1 VTIRKILVPLSGQY
15 DPADPET
22 LEGPALE
29 TAFIVARRLNAH
41 VEVFCIEAEPSEAHR
56 RLVPWMPRLAVEEF
70 LGMIEDES
78 EKRRERA
85 RALFESVATRFSASR
100 TLNPDP
106 EVGFSV
112 NMLEQ
117 VGDIGGSLSI
127 RGRLADLI
135 VTACPPLDRSGGV
148 PPLLETS
155 LRETGRP
162 VLISRQAASDT
173 FGEKV
178 AVAWNGSA
186 EAASAVG
193 LAMDFLTRA
202 REVVLIS
209 VTEDG
214 AFQPSGESLSAYLG
228 WHGVHPQCVTI
239 DGSAHSAGRL
249 ILQQVEE
256 SGADMLIMGAYTRN
270 RVRRVIFGG
279 VTGDVLDRMP
289 VPVFMVD

>member
-1 VTIRKILVPLSGQY
+1 
-15 DPADPET
+15 
-22 LEGPALE
+22 
-29 TAFIVARRLNAH
+29 
-41 VEVFCIEAEPSEAHR
+41 
-56 RLVPWMPRLAVEEF
+56 MPRPAVEEF
-70 LGMIEDES
+70 LNMIEAES

-85 RALFESVATRFSASR
+85 CAIFESVAIRFNVPR

-106 EVGFSV
+106 ATDFSV
-112 NMLEQ
+112 NVLEQ

-135 VTACPPLDRSGGV
+135 VTACPPLDRGGGV

-178 AVAWNGSA
+178 AVAWNGSV
-186 EAASAVG
+186 EASRAVG
-193 LAMDFLTRA
+193 LEMDLLTRA

-214 AFQPSGESLSAYLG
+214 AFQPSGEILSAYLG
-228 WHGVHPQCVTI
+228 WHGVHPRSVTI
-239 DGSAHSAGRL
+239 DVSAHSAGQR

-256 SGADMLIMGAYTRN
+256 SGADMLVMSAYTRN
-270 RVRRVIFGG
+270 RVRRVIFRG
-279 VTGDVLDRMP
+279 VTGEVLDRMP